1 MDTWNITLSNTIQS
15 FTLDTW
21 NITLSNETISAYTLD
36 TWNITLSSTTEGEIL
51 DTWNLTLSNTI
62 QPYVLDT
69 WNLTLGNTT
78 ISHGILEPS
87 FETVTHWTYYENDT
101 NCDGEHSSS
110 GVTDG
115 SKSYGLTINA
125 HVDTGY
131 CKVYQTNINL
141 TDIEHFY
148 VDFYLN
154 SDEIIDVPAY
164 FSVRINDNIVYE
176 RKIGPQET
184 ILLRD
189 NLINVSAY
197 NDYSTIEFRLNQ
209 TDIGGYDEGI
219 YAYIDNIRLKI
230 WHSLD
235 TWNLTLGN
243 MSISPYT
250 LDMWNLTLSNTVQP
264 YILDTWNITLS
275 NTPESIILDTWNITL
290 SNTIE
295 TNILD
300 TWNLTMS
307 NTPSPDIL
315 DTWNITLSNTI
326 ESIILDT
333 WNITLGNLTI
343 LPYILDTWNI
353 TLSNTAEPIILDTWN
368 ITLSNTPSPYILD
381 TWNLTIGNL
390 TISPYILDTW
400 NLTIGNLTISSFII
414 DTWNL
419 TLSNTVQPYILDTW
433 NITLSNTV
441 QSYTL
446 DTWNLTLSNTTI
458 RPDPPSGF
466 TATAYNSTQI
476 NLIWSKGADA
486 NYTYIERNTSGV
498 TSWARGTGTEIYN
511 DTGTNYEDT
520 NRTVG
525 VTYYYQGWSWNTTNA
540 RWSATNSSDNA
551 VTIGLTCS
559 FIYDVTGS
567 TVAVTPTITA
577 STHYKWIV
585 ENGGET
591 EWIPIGDIHDQQFV
605 FPSGGKYK
613 ITLTAKDITSS
624 INYSRTVTVKI
635 SPELIPSEPL
645 ETVPEVKK
653 PVVKNVFTDT
663 GISDWLEDR
672 NIGEFSLIGIMAI
685 LVLFILFKKRKK
697 KLVIYPI
704 KKEKK
709 EK

>member
-1 MDTWNITLSNTIQS
+1 M
-15 FTLDTW
+15 
-21 NITLSNETISAYTLD
+21 
-36 TWNITLSSTTEGEIL
+36 
-51 DTWNLTLSNTI
+51 
-62 QPYVLDT
+62 
-69 WNLTLGNTT
+69 
-78 ISHGILEPS
+78 
-87 FETVTHWTYYENDT
+87 
-101 NCDGEHSSS
+101 
-110 GVTDG
+110 
-115 SKSYGLTINA
+115 
-125 HVDTGY
+125 
-131 CKVYQTNINL
+131 
-141 TDIEHFY
+141 
-148 VDFYLN
+148 
-154 SDEIIDVPAY
+154 
-164 FSVRINDNIVYE
+164 
-176 RKIGPQET
+176 
-184 ILLRD
+184 
-189 NLINVSAY
+189 
-197 NDYSTIEFRLNQ
+197 
-209 TDIGGYDEGI
+209 
-219 YAYIDNIRLKI
+219 
-230 WHSLD
+230 
-235 TWNLTLGN
+235 
-243 MSISPYT
+243 
-250 LDMWNLTLSNTVQP
+250 
-264 YILDTWNITLS
+264 
-275 NTPESIILDTWNITL
+275 
-290 SNTIE
+290 
-295 TNILD
+295 
-300 TWNLTMS
+300 
-307 NTPSPDIL
+307 
-315 DTWNITLSNTI
+315 
-326 ESIILDT
+326 
-333 WNITLGNLTI
+333 
-343 LPYILDTWNI
+343 
-353 TLSNTAEPIILDTWN
+353 
-368 ITLSNTPSPYILD
+368 
-381 TWNLTIGNL
+381 
-390 TISPYILDTW
+390 DTW
-400 NLTIGNLTISSFII
+400 NLTIGNLTISSFTI
-414 DTWNL
+414 
-419 TLSNTVQPYILDTW
+419 
-433 NITLSNTV
+433 
-441 QSYTL
+441 

-476 NLIWSKGADA
+476 NLAWTKGIDA